1 MEGVES
7 MKKSMALWIRPDGVA
22 EAYDPEL
29 DTVIHFRDK
38 EEQEAFEQWLKE
50 EAGERFREWREK
62 RA

>member
-1 MEGVES
+1 
-7 MKKSMALWIRPDGVA
+7 MKKNMALWIRPDGVA

-29 DTVIHFRDK
+29 DTVIHFHDK